1 MALHTMEMKFS
12 VPGAPKG
19 KARPRVTRS
28 GHAFTPKDTVLYE
41 NLVKTSFAAAY
52 PDQRPIDSEITAV
65 IYAYYPI
72 PASTSKKR
80 KQLMASGDIKP
91 VTKPDTD
98 NIAKAI
104 LDSLNGIAYSDD
116 SRITDLT
123 VMKRYSE
130 IPRVFVMLKWQEERS
145 NDLEGEESGETL

>member
-28 GHAFTPKDTVLYE
+28 GHAYTPRDTVLYE
-41 NLVKTSFAAAY
+41 NLVKTSFTAAY
-52 PDQRPIDSEITAV
+52 PHQRPIDAEISAV

-72 PASTSKKR
+72 PKSASRKR
-80 KQLMASGDIKP
+80 KQQMLDGDLKP

-98 NIAKAI
+98 NVAKAI

-116 SRITDLT
+116 SHVTDLT
-123 VMKRYSE
+123 VMKRYSDT
-130 IPRVFVMLKWQEERS
+130 PRVFVMLKWQEERS
-145 NDLEGEESGETL
+145 DDLEEEASGEKL

>member
-1 MALHTMEMKFS
+1 MALHTMTMQFS

-28 GHAFTPKDTVLYE
+28 GHAYTPHDTVLYE
-41 NLVKTSFAAAY
+41 NLVKTSFTAEY
-52 PDQRPIDSEITAV
+52 PNQRPIDSEIAAV

-72 PASTSKKR
+72 PKSASRKR
-80 KQLMASGDIKP
+80 KQLMARGDIKP
-91 VTKPDTD
+91 ITKPDTD
-98 NIAKAI
+98 NIAKAV

-130 IPRVFVMLKWQEERS
+130 TPRVFVMLKWQEERS
-145 NDLEGEESGETL
+145 DDLEAEKSGDTL